1 MFELRKMILKKI
13 IVATFATLIWCLLL
27 SVVGYL
33 LQGEQEPNT
42 SYMTFMGHFVLYL
55 IFIAPVFLTIGILF
69 SIVVDEIKNKSIFKT
84 IFTYVI
90 GGGIIGFL
98 YYLLI
103 VIMQA
108 NSNILSSGVI
118 LFISYGASSA
128 LFFYVIQII
137 LKPLFSKLNLN

>member
-1 MFELRKMILKKI
+1 MRKMLLKKV

-27 SVVGYL
+27 SVVGFI
-33 LQGEQEPNT
+33 LQGGQEIGT
-42 SYMTFMGHFVLYL
+42 SYMSFMGNFVLFL
-55 IFIAPVFLTIGILF
+55 IFIAPMFLTVGILF
-69 SIVVDEIKNKSIFKT
+69 SIVVDEMKNKSIFKT
-84 IFTYVI
+84 IFTYVL

-103 VIMQA
+103 VVVQA

-128 LFFYVIQII
+128 LFFYGMQTV
-137 LKPLFSKLNLN
+137 LKPLFSKLNFN